1 MRRLSTIV
9 TAGTLTGLLCAGA
22 MAATSVSASAS
33 VASHGASA
41 TTHAIQPGG
50 PIVRAK
56 VPGAASQLAGGTGL
70 TTISENWSGYAAVA
84 AKKFTDVHSTFVQP
98 AITCPGVKNQW
109 TSNWVGLDGFTD
121 QTVEQDGTFAMCG
134 GSNSKTPQYEAW
146 YELFPANSVNVFAIK
161 AGDKMSI
168 SVTFASGKFTLT
180 VADLTSGKKVTHSAA
195 CSQCQRS
202 SAEYIIE
209 RPALC
214 SSSTNCFLTELAD
227 YHKTT
232 MSTNQAQVAGGKV
245 SGLTSFD
252 NIPIDMIQPLKAG
265 FESLDTVSALTKAS
279 AFTATWDRAGSVT
292 PITLGPKR

>member
-1 MRRLSTIV
+1 
-9 TAGTLTGLLCAGA
+9 

-33 VASHGASA
+33 VTGHGASA
-41 TTHAIQPGG
+41 TRHAVQPGG
-50 PIVRAK
+50 PIVRTS
-56 VPGAASQLAGGTGL
+56 VPGAAAQLAGGTGL
-70 TTISENWSGYAAVA
+70 PTISENWSGYAAVA
-84 AKKFTDVHSTFVQP
+84 AQKFTDVHSTFVEP

-134 GSNSKTPQYEAW
+134 GAKSTTPMYEAW
-146 YELFPANSVNVFAIK
+146 YELFPANSVNVFAVH

-168 SVTFASGKFTLT
+168 SVSFARGKFTLT
-180 VADLTSGKKVTHSAA
+180 VADLTSGKKVTHTAA
-195 CSQCQRS
+195 CGTCARS

-214 SSSTNCFLTELAD
+214 SSSITCFLTELAD
-227 YHKTT
+227 YHTTT
-232 MSTNQAQVAGGKV
+232 MSDNQAQVAGGKV
-245 SGLTSFD
+245 AGLASFD

-265 FESLDTVSALTKAS
+265 GFISLDTVAALKGS

-292 PITLGPKR
+292 PIQFGPRR